1 MEYILNRTTADIFAH
16 EWALTKMLTDDLCTI
31 SGLTVLG
38 TEDIDKKTGIVSV
51 KFEKADCVEVA
62 QALDKTY
69 NIAARAACTAH
80 RWPTKPWAVLKA
92 GLFALELA
100 PSIPKTM

>member
-1 MEYILNRTTADIFAH
+1 MGLNAGVEYILNRTTADIFAH

-69 NIAARAACTAH
+69 NIAARAGLALRTAG
-80 RWPTKPWAVLKA
+80 PQNP
-92 GLFALELA
+92 GQF
-100 PSIPKTM
+100 